1 MAVTKILIS
10 DPLAEEGIK
19 ILEEEKSF
27 KVDVKTKLPP
37 EELKKI
43 IKDYNALIVRSGTK
57 VTSDIISNADN
68 LKVIG
73 RAGVGIDNVDVGAAS
88 KKGIIVMNAPAG
100 NTISTA
106 EHTMSMIL
114 ALSRNI
120 PQAYVS
126 MREGKWDRKKFMG
139 TELYNKVLG
148 IIGLGRIGAE
158 VAKRALSFKMKVIG
172 CDPYLS
178 EEKAKKMDVEL
189 ADIKTLLK
197 KSDYITVHT
206 PLTSETKHVIGKDEF
221 GIMKDGARIINCARG
236 GIIDEKALEEALTSG
251 KVAGAALDVYEKEPP
266 TESPLL
272 KRDNV
277 VMTPHLG
284 ASTEEAQVNVAIDV
298 AEAVRDAMLNR
309 GVRNALNV
317 PSVDSETL
325 KNLKPYLNLAEK
337 IGLLQSQLAEG
348 SVNKVKVKYIGDV
361 TGYDITPITMAI
373 VKGLLTPILQ
383 ETINYMNALLIAK
396 TRGIEVSESKTTE
409 VMDFAN
415 AIAVTVETSKGK
427 NLVMGSLFTKTDPR
441 IIRINN
447 FYVDLV
453 PKGHLVYI
461 SNKDLPGV
469 VGEIGTILGKSNIN
483 IAGMTFGRIK
493 PGGDAIT
500 VLNID
505 NEPGPEVVKKLS
517 KANNINEIK
526 VMRL

>member
-1 MAVTKILIS
+1 MAKIKVLIS
-10 DPLAEEGIK
+10 DPLAQEGIK
-19 ILEEEKSF
+19 ILEAQKGFE
-27 KVDVKTKLPP
+27 VDVRPKLPP
-37 EELKKI
+37 AELKNA

-57 VTSDIISNADN
+57 VTADIISNAKKM
-68 LKVIG
+68 KVIG
-73 RAGVGIDNVDVGAAS
+73 RAGVGLDNVDVEAAS

-120 PQAYVS
+120 PQAYAS
-126 MREGKWDRKKFMG
+126 MKEGKWDRKKFMG
-139 TELYNKVLG
+139 KEVYGKTLG
-148 IIGLGRIGAE
+148 IIGLGRIGTE
-158 VAKRALSFKMKVIG
+158 VAKRALSFKMKLLG

-178 EEKAKKMDVEL
+178 EAKAKKIEVEL
-189 ADIKTLLK
+189 VDIKTLLK

-206 PLTSETKHVIGKDEF
+206 PLTDETRHFLGKNEF
-221 GIMKDGARIINCARG
+221 KIMKKGVRIINCARG
-236 GIIDEKALEEALTSG
+236 GIIDEKALEDALEKG
-251 KVAGAALDVYEKEPP
+251 NVGGAALDVYEKEPP
-266 TESPLL
+266 TGNPLF
-272 KRDNV
+272 KRPNV
-277 VMTPHLG
+277 IATPHLG

-298 AEAVRDAMLNR
+298 AEAVKDAMLGK
-309 GVRNALNV
+309 GVRNAVNV
-317 PSVDSETL
+317 PSIDSETL
-325 KNLKPYLNLAEK
+325 NNLQPYLNLAEK
-337 IGLLQSQLAEG
+337 MGLLQTQLAKG
-348 SVNKVKVKYIGDV
+348 HINKVKVKYIGDV
-361 TGYDITPITMAI
+361 TEYNVTPITMAL
-373 VKGLLTPILQ
+373 VKGLLSPILQ

-396 TRGIEVSESKTTE
+396 IRGIEVTESKTTE

-415 AIAVTVETSKGK
+415 AIAVTVETNKGK

-469 VGEIGTILGKSNIN
+469 VGDIGTILGKNDIN

-493 PGGDAIT
+493 AGGDAIT

-505 NEPGPEVVKKLS
+505 GEPAPEAVQKLRKS
-517 KANNINEIK
+517 KNINDVKIMK
-526 VMRL
+526 L

>member
-1 MAVTKILIS
+1 MAATKILVS

-19 ILEEEKSF
+19 ILEKEKGF
-27 KVDVKTKLPP
+27 EVDVKPKLPP

-43 IKDYNALIVRSGTK
+43 IKNYNALIIRSGTK
-57 VTSDIISNADN
+57 VTSDIISNASK

-73 RAGVGIDNVDVGAAS
+73 RAGVGLDNVDVNAAS

-120 PQAYVS
+120 PQAYTS

-139 TELYNKVLG
+139 TEIYNKTLG
-148 IIGLGRIGAE
+148 VIGLGRIGVE
-158 VAKRALSFKMKVIG
+158 VTKRALSFKMKVLG
-172 CDPYLS
+172 YDPYLS
-178 EEKAKKMDVEL
+178 EEKTKKMDVEL
-189 ADIKTLLK
+189 VDLKTLLK

-206 PLTSETKHVIGKDEF
+206 PLTDETKHLLGKDEF
-221 GIMKDGARIINCARG
+221 KIMKKGARIINCARG
-236 GIIDEKALEEALTSG
+236 GIVDEKALNEAFASG
-251 KVAGAALDVYEKEPP
+251 KIAGAALDVYEKEPP
-266 TESPLL
+266 VNNPLL
-272 KRDNV
+272 KRPNV
-277 VMTPHLG
+277 VTTPHIG

-298 AEAVRDAMLNR
+298 AEAVRDAILDK
-309 GVRNALNV
+309 GIRNAVNV

-325 KNLKPYLNLAEK
+325 KNLQPYLNLAEK
-337 IGLLQSQLAEG
+337 IGSLQAQLAEG
-348 SVNKVKVKYIGDV
+348 RVHKVKVKYIGDI
-361 TGYDITPITMAI
+361 TGYDITPITMAL
-373 VKGLLTPILQ
+373 VKGLLFPVLQ

-396 TRGIEVSESKTTE
+396 MRGIVVSESKTTE
-409 VMDFAN
+409 IIDFAN
-415 AIAVTVETSKGK
+415 AIAVTVETNKGK
-427 NLVMGSLFTKTDPR
+427 NLVMGSLFTRTDPR

-461 SNKDLPGV
+461 SNRDLPGV
-469 VGEIGTILGKSNIN
+469 VGEIGTILGKNGIN

-505 NEPGPEVVKKLS
+505 SEPSSETVKKLR
-517 KANNINEIK
+517 KAKHINDVRIMK
-526 VMRL
+526 L